1 MSDIVAAQEGNADAN
16 VGLKKM
22 VGLRKS
28 IKLTGQ
34 GAPVIH
40 GKRHKKSKVNFQLII
55 ALHDLIVMLPLS

>member
-1 MSDIVAAQEGNADAN
+1 MK
-16 VGLKKM
+16 VGIKKM

-34 GAPVIH
+34 GAPVIP